1 MNHTANTGIQ
11 IDLKSVLQGIALLDT
26 NNLRVFADEVIQL
39 VLKRTANDK
48 EAKEWAIIYQI
59 YTLIP
64 QDKKAR
70 YDELVPKLEAEEL
83 STDER
88 QEFMELNEEMENF
101 SVERLK
107 LLIELAKIRKTSVPT
122 VMLQLGLQNSKERTL
137 SKSN

>member
-1 MNHTANTGIQ
+1 MEANTGIQ

-26 NNLRVFADEVIQL
+26 NNLRVFADEVVQL
-39 VLKRTANDK
+39 VLKRTANDN

-70 YDELVPKLEAEEL
+70 YDNLVPKLEMEQL

-122 VMLQLGLQNSKERTL
+122 VMLQLGLQK
-137 SKSN
+137 

>member
-1 MNHTANTGIQ
+1 MEANTGIQ

-26 NNLRVFADEVIQL
+26 NNLRVFADEVVQL

-64 QDKKAR
+64 QHKKAR

-83 STDER
+83 STIER
-88 QEFMELNEEMENF
+88 QEFMRLNEEMENF

-107 LLIELAKIRKTSVPT
+107 LLIELAKIRKTSIPT
-122 VMLQLGLQNSKERTL
+122 IMLQLGLQK
-137 SKSN
+137 